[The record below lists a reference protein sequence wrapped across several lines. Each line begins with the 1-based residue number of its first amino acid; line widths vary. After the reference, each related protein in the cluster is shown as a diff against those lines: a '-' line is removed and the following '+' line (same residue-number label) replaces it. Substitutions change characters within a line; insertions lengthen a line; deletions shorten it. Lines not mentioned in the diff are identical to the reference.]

1 MRIPSDA
8 PVSHGPQHLRRSQP
22 PSRAAA
28 RSFAEVHAAAHSTS
42 PPVRTHTRGLVGA
55 LNAEWRQLTEDRRTR
70 SAVASWGESVP
81 ALNGLRDLSAV
92 VTAAS
97 VPTDRDVLSGL
108 LLLAR
113 RGDSLAARTAL
124 QVMLGAAVRLAART
138 RSHAGGDVEE
148 SVARA
153 VAATWQV
160 VRSYPIERRTC
171 RPADG
176 ISLDV
181 LSALTRHVHGDN
193 EIAAGLPADLVDQAE
208 PDQPDVGELR
218 EAFWSLL
225 WPGRRPA
232 CGDEQVIML
241 LAWGVRAGAVSV
253 ADAQL
258 LLRLHSPDDREAG
271 ISCRELAGELG
282 LGHAAVRQRAS
293 RATRRLASAVQSLVA
308 PDSAAEAGR
317 ERAAA

>member
-1 MRIPSDA
+1 MRTSSDV
-8 PVSHGPQHLRRSQP
+8 PVSHGSDRLRHLP
-22 PSRAAA
+22 PLLRPATLDCAELDAAG
-28 RSFAEVHAAAHSTS
+28 HSAS
-42 PPVRTHTRGLVGA
+42 WPVPRCTRGLVGA
-55 LNAEWRQLTEDRRTR
+55 LNAEWRQLTEDPRTR
-70 SAVASWGESVP
+70 TTVMSWAESVP

-92 VTAAS
+92 VAAAS

-113 RGDSLAARTAL
+113 KGDHLAARTAL
-124 QVMLGAAVRLAART
+124 QVMLGAAVRLAGRT

-148 SVARA
+148 SIARA
-153 VAATWQV
+153 IAATWQV
-160 VRSYPIERRTC
+160 VRSYPFERRTC

-181 LSALTRHVHGDN
+181 LSALTRHPHADN
-193 EIAAGLPADLVDQAE
+193 EVAAGLPGDLADRAE

-225 WPGRRPA
+225 WPGHRPA

-241 LAWGVRAGAVSV
+241 LAWGVRVGAVSV

-271 ISCRELAGELG
+271 MSCRELADELG
-282 LGHAAVRQRAS
+282 LRHAAVRQRVS

-308 PDSAAEAGR
+308 PESAGEADA